1 MRDETGSPETDSSES
16 RGSRRKRQT
25 REKLLQAAMELMAE
39 RGMDGVAI
47 NEITERADVGF
58 GTFYNH
64 FPSKDAI
71 YAVLIQQVFEDFADD
86 IDARTRGMTD
96 VAEILAFSI
105 QMTLQKASNDRLW
118 GKFLVRESMTPDAL
132 TRGLGQRLVRDV
144 LTGVQQGR
152 FTSDDPI
159 TAFITLSGTVIA
171 GVMAQQ
177 MTQDANSPV
186 HQLSKLIG
194 GDLQLLPQR
203 IASAALVSLGIAPE
217 QARQIA
223 DAVGRQLSGA

>member
-1 MRDETGSPETDSSES
+1 MHNDTRDSDADSNES

-64 FPSKDAI
+64 FPSKEAI
-71 YAVLIQQVFEDFADD
+71 YAALISQVFEDFADD

-96 VAEILAFSI
+96 PAEILAFSI
-105 QMTLQKASNDRLW
+105 QMTLQKAAHDVLW
-118 GKFLVRESMTPDAL
+118 GKFLVRESITPDAL

-144 LTGVQQGR
+144 MTGLQQGR
-152 FTSDDPI
+152 FASNDPI
-159 TAFITLSGTVIA
+159 SSFITLSGTMIA
-171 GVMAQQ
+171 GIMAQQ
-177 MTQDANSPV
+177 MALDSHSPV
-186 HQLSKLIG
+186 HQLSSLIG
-194 GDLQLLPQR
+194 GNLENLPLR
-203 IASAALVSLGIAPE
+203 ISRNALISLGLAAD
-217 QARQIA
+217 QA
-223 DAVGRQLSGA
+223 DAISASVAQAL